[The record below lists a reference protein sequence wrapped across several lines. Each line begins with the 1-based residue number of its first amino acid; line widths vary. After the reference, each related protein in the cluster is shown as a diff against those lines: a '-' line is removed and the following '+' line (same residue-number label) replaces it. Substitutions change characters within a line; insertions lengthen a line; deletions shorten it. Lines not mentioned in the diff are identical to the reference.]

1 MQNIQIEKTADGS
14 HTFLV
19 PELNEHYHS
28 VNGALTESKHV
39 SIDAGLNQIDKKEIS
54 ILEIGFGTG
63 LNAILSYWEA
73 KSKNIR
79 IHYTAIELYPLD
91 KVQTSL
97 LNFSGEI
104 GVDNSVFESLHSC
117 EWNQDVCIDSFF
129 TLHKIKGDLLDFL
142 SFENLES
149 LGGKTRFDRK
159 FDLIYFDAFAPDKQ
173 PEMWSLEIFS
183 HLFEQTNPNGIL
195 TTYCAKGSVRRMLQS
210 AGYVAERLP
219 GPPGKREMLRARRF

>member
-1 MQNIQIEKTADGS
+1 MQNIRIEKTADGS
-14 HTFLV
+14 HTFFV

-28 VNGALTESKHV
+28 INGALTESKHV
-39 SIDAGLNQIDKKEIS
+39 FIEAGLSQINKKEIS

-63 LNAILSYWEA
+63 LNTILTFWEA

-91 KVQTSL
+91 KIQTNQ

-104 GVDNSVFESLHSC
+104 GINNLIFESLHDC
-117 EWNQDVCIDSFF
+117 EWNQDIYIDLLF
-129 TLHKIKGDLLDFL
+129 TLYKIKGDLTK
-142 SFENLES
+142 S
-149 LGGKTRFDRK
+149 RFNQK

-173 PEMWSLEIFS
+173 PEMWTPEIFS

-195 TTYCAKGSVRRMLQS
+195 TTYCAKGEVRRMLQA
-210 AGYVAERLP
+210 AGYVTERLP
-219 GPPGKREMLRARRF
+219 GPPGKREMLRARKS